1 MGLFGSD
8 SLGGNDF
15 GQLSRDVEQA
25 KVELEEKRRA
35 EETLG
40 EYLSSRGEFQQ
51 LAAWNEYETCMKLKR
66 GGFLN
71 PTGDAEK
78 DAKNRRLYTDRAD
91 RVREWAA
98 SRKRTGMR
106 VFPDVE
112 RFRNRMEEEKRDK
125 IVKAIRE
132 HWDSVFCGDMA
143 KMPEEVRRDVE
154 QEVGGEWGDDLTK
167 ELRARSLLLGW
178 ALEEGGY
185 SEDQVKDQVGFVDRL
200 ADKVRGAGYEIDPMR
215 PAQGLYKYMSD
226 VRREDRAK
234 TDLFNAKVEEVRRAA
249 LRGEDA
255 SGVIAGFAKGA
266 DRETA
271 AQVVP
276 ELRWRKMEAEN
287 VRKRVA
293 PLLPVIMPAF
303 DAMLEQADEWFTS
316 PIYDRGRFET
326 MMKGAE
332 ALRGLDEEER
342 SALLVMLEQ
351 EDHGSYLGALRKALN
366 RGGHMLK
373 EGAVG
378 FTHGAAA
385 YVDEA
390 VGDMKGARANQEVAG
405 LYKELSGFVQGEA
418 RPVTRKEYGWFGNG
432 VLGAVQSAPLSAL
445 AFMGPAGVT
454 MMGATYAGDSFG
466 EAAARNPKGDPGW
479 QFGAAVG
486 SGAVQGA
493 LDFGG
498 AMVAKGVLGLKGS
511 SEFMSK
517 LMNRLDLSRQAMRAR
532 SGFVRGAGRGLTAG
546 AAVTV
551 EEGVTE
557 KLQDLPDPFFHA
569 LAGTMGDYDP
579 NIDWDKFWKDY
590 RDYDANMELFG
601 SVLAFG
607 LVGAGARYARESG
620 FQRGLSQQQGVL
632 RRVFNFEEDLLKKLR
647 TEADPEVRFEL
658 LQEGLRDFMEVN
670 YGRDLGDG
678 AVQLSNMDGLE
689 KLAKR
694 GGVELGQVYNA
705 ANDYAV
711 AHKLGVDKVAVVVGD
726 DARVKFKLDHAV
738 ELDGLE
744 GRQGAQTV
752 NPEGSFTKVYVGQ
765 LRPREST
772 LFQGDSGGKVLRG
785 VYRGRGASEL
795 ANLGEW
801 TGRSETGSAWWNGGH
816 GGFVKDKVSGGDLG
830 QAMGGVTSQEFY
842 HTGQGGA
849 DGATPGS
856 RLRWV
861 EQQNIALAA
870 LGLAP
875 VQGRLDE
882 ESGRMVYDLTLDDGT
897 VESFDDYTQA
907 MERLSEE
914 CMMVEEGKVAD
925 VKGMAQEDSWS
936 DPAERVRSGANEE
949 MMKHLDDEGMMREGQ
964 VFDRSK
970 EKTPMTLGK
979 LKLLGVKYREVA
991 DARAEI
997 FAQQEGIEQGLVGDD
1012 LRVYGV
1018 NVVEVMRDHT
1028 YQAVQK
1034 LFAGA
1039 NPLDVFEERVE
1050 GIVGYLLHEGEWRVE
1065 QFESALK
1072 ELEQA
1077 TGDKYLVEGKDRML
1091 AVKEGVSR
1099 AARANLLG
1107 QIKDE
1112 RLPDLL
1118 RKWFRRLILWFGH
1131 VMEYRNEMERARKMM
1146 KPEVRRQVDARFMRL
1161 LQDMA
1166 GLDEDARV
1174 RRYEKEERAQIM
1186 AEAYGGLDEIGDWAA
1201 GKMMRPKEAREMGD
1215 DLAGELQRIYDAKV
1229 KNVRRTA
1236 RRRDGAAGRVFEQ
1249 RSVMEAE
1256 RFFAKDGMSVAELF
1270 EAAQEAGFPFEDS
1283 GEMLSAIYDSL
1294 VYGRKIYATRGMS
1307 EETMISMST
1316 GGRGRG
1322 GVTAR
1327 NTAGDI
1333 LSAETFVTRPD
1344 GNPDWFMIPSRKGR
1358 KEMPVRLLIG
1368 EDRGKHKGYG
1378 LTHIAAS
1385 RDLDGLWANTSPE
1398 KYLSSILTNV
1408 SELWELAPGRELL
1421 VRGKRPSSWM
1431 ALQLVEEDGYYS
1443 IITAY
1448 PVEQNKKPKG
1458 KKIPLA
1464 ERASDK
1470 NQREARHRQPS
1481 TNPDAA
1487 PSAFPGGQENKSATL
1502 ASTAGEGLV
1511 SSVPQGTKSVNIND
1525 TTLHF
1530 DDGRAMPASLS
1541 LSEAKE
1547 KGLFKDGHLEAGN
1560 AVITEPG
1567 VSFSIRALHA
1577 SPHSFRK
1584 FDTAFM
1590 GTGEWAQAYGWGLYF
1605 AESEEV
1611 NRAYLNQFA
1620 RDASTWRFQD
1630 LRADSIGD
1638 MARKLRDRIPFPEHI
1653 NRLEEGVLDTI
1664 YSVLGDLSDARGD
1677 KGKIEAIREELREDI
1692 RINEGYSD
1700 KYPQA
1705 KRQAEA
1711 ENVACQYLLDYL
1723 DEIEAASEIS
1733 SNYRVELN
1741 VDEDSLLNW
1750 DSEQTNPDVAPGDDF
1765 AWKISS
1771 DLALKGFSG
1780 LTPANLFKELFR
1792 HMEDHADFEGFRENF
1807 DRIVEKYQDYGE
1819 LEESDLEGYK
1829 AELEY
1834 WAGYVYNNV
1843 LTGKQVYRSFVAAF
1857 GSDAKASKA
1866 LLEEGIKGIRYE
1878 DGLSRWEMV
1887 EEKTYNYVIFDGNDI
1902 KITAYADGSTKGEF
1916 VDYTDTTASFSLGN
1930 RSGGSVW
1937 DYLAEAAT
1945 DGAREK
1951 VRVMEV
1957 MKDRLGAAL
1966 KAYGFSP
1973 DGTYLTR
1980 WVAGDIGIEE
1990 RGVMRERERVQAVLG
2005 VMDAIMEGLPGEV
2018 RGRLR
2023 VDTLGEIRRRA
2034 VEAKTKKGRMNA
2046 VRSLVQSVDRVLEGE
2061 VAKRKLEQLDRLMNW
2076 AQAKSGENRVL
2087 RGKLTVEVQQKFDR
2101 IRDIMSMDQAQLEK
2115 ARDHAEAEVGNV
2127 EDFEDEGYVRA
2138 VEDMMLL
2145 DVFGGLRERNMYG
2158 GLVSSSVRMERA
2170 LEMAQ
2175 EVYARGRAARNI
2187 LEENRVETVRKL
2199 REDAGRALGLDRKL
2213 HVNERTGAV
2222 KHDVGLVKSM
2232 QNVVRNA
2239 LSFED
2244 MLRDVFGD
2252 GTFTK
2257 HFSDGVRRARLQFN
2271 AQRMARQVR
2280 YYQKLGEIAGV
2291 LGDEGGVR
2299 RKVDGQVK
2307 AGVRRKVDLMVKEL
2321 SVERSWGVDVPGE
2334 GAWIR
2339 QEIDPDSAQKFLDGE
2354 MDKKAIPDWLKTDE
2368 GKEALVNAMEA
2379 WAQRPRKEKVVVE
2392 WFEKGKDMEPLMM
2405 SDLEV
2410 AYVLQL
2416 SRMPEYVDNLEQ
2428 EGFGLDVLEELWEK
2442 IDPRAWA
2449 IAEYFCEEY
2458 EADYA
2463 RYNKVYRGLFGV
2475 DLPKVMNYAP
2485 GMFSS
2490 ENKAD
2495 VADPTES
2502 RGSGWL
2508 SVGSIKGRRMHRAR
2522 PQILSAVNVYWSH
2535 TMQMDHW
2542 AEFAPVVR
2550 ELKAVML
2557 DPVVK
2562 DKLAKKEGA
2571 DALKLMLKWVEKIE
2585 FDGSREGAGGKLTEA
2600 VQRILSAQATGAL
2613 SYNLKTCVKQL
2624 PAAFS
2629 SFADMSPGEALQ
2641 GFVGMVS
2648 NPGQLKHVWGS
2659 DVIQQRIMQGMSP
2672 EMRSALTASKMHPG
2686 LLAQAMEMGMLPI
2699 SLTDAAFTSMSGCM
2713 AYEAARVK
2721 ALRRGESDEVARV
2734 AAEEAL
2740 DRAVRRTAQPIET
2753 EQKSLW
2759 EIEAGALGRAMMMF
2773 RSDPRKQLALSYLAL
2788 SQGAKGEI
2796 GKGSAAWRFFN
2807 SWVMYGVFN
2816 QLVVDGL
2823 MWAFGKG
2830 DDPGED
2836 WWKDYLISGACGA
2849 LSGIYGLSELVQY
2862 AAGKILGKDQP
2873 KFDNGMEAQV
2883 DQLVR
2888 GVGGIRDLMAG
2899 DGKDFGK
2906 VMNRVGRA
2914 VNGMGVL
2921 ATIGVPQWGSAI
2933 QAAGRVTKENLDVY
2947 NTWWSEEGRKAK
2959 EVQRVLKEV
2968 RQEEKEAKDA
2978 KAEKRKK
2985 VAEEVAD
2992 LGREERFA
3000 RYRSEGLDKDDM
3012 KAVEEYVTMRDASE
3026 TVKAMK
3032 RMTKEKRKEV
3042 LGRLEGTMEPEAL
3055 RELKEELRRFGVK

>member
-112 RFRNRMEEEKRDK
+112 RFQNRMEEEKRDK
-125 IVKAIRE
+125 MVKVIRE

-154 QEVGGEWGDDLTK
+154 QEVGGEWGDDLAK

-185 SEDQVKDQVGFVDRL
+185 SDDQVKDQVGFVDRL

-418 RPVTRKEYGWFGNG
+418 RPVMRKEYGWFGNG

-466 EAAARNPKGDPGW
+466 EVAARNPKGDPGW

-579 NIDWDKFWKDY
+579 NIDWGKFWKDY

-658 LQEGLRDFMEVN
+658 MQEGLRDFMEVN

-694 GGVELGQVYNA
+694 GGVELGQIYNA

-726 DARVKFKLDHAV
+726 DARVKFKLDNAV

-842 HTGQGGA
+842 HTGQDGA

-1012 LRVYGV
+1012 LRVYGM

-1065 QFESALK
+1065 QFESALE
-1072 ELEQA
+1072 ELEEA
-1077 TGDKYLVEGKDRML
+1077 TGDKYLADGKDRML

-1174 RRYEKEERAQIM
+1174 RRYEKEERVQIM

-1307 EETMISMST
+1307 EGSVYSMSAGERSGDSFSIEHEARRIADSFHRVEEMEPVSADVPDAYASNLKDALGVIREQYRLLQNETQEKGYALVMGDGKRVQVGGRGWREVKQHAADRRVLAALSVLPELAQRSEFMYSGENSDLEHKPNICRFHYYLTKAYFKGASGGEKSALAYVNIAVAESTNGELFYDLDASSVEDIDSMKGASETLQRSRVPNTGETGTGAPHKGRVALLKEFVNYVDGSMGEQGLFKEGYLEGGEGTMVSMST
-1316 GGRGRG
+1316 GERSYVVSGDDPVSLQDHVNEKVEPVRIDFVPEDGRGDWRQKFKDYMQEFLSG
-1322 GVTAR
+1322 RIFPIGQTGFDVYFKDSGTAR
-1327 NTAGDI
+1327 NTASKGVRNQQRAEAGLRLEEVIGKAYHLASLAVQHKEGEGSHRKALVDASMGFEKFGYPVLVNGRSFMFWFAGHRLKGMPERQVQFYEFG
-1333 LSAETFVTRPD
+1333 LSPKQEKPADVHAIGAHRATSFSEESNDMDAMRADRVTGSSGETTLGEVLLNLKNKIEEVPEIVLKDGGMR
-1344 GNPDWFMIPSRKGR
+1344 GNPDITMSMG
-1358 KEMPVRLLIG
+1358 
-1368 EDRGKHKGYG
+1368 DR
-1378 LTHIAAS
+1378 
-1385 RDLDGLWANTSPE
+1385 
-1398 KYLSSILTNV
+1398 
-1408 SELWELAPGRELL
+1408 
-1421 VRGKRPSSWM
+1421 
-1431 ALQLVEEDGYYS
+1431 
-1443 IITAY
+1443 
-1448 PVEQNKKPKG
+1448 
-1458 KKIPLA
+1458 
-1464 ERASDK
+1464 
-1470 NQREARHRQPS
+1470 
-1481 TNPDAA
+1481 
-1487 PSAFPGGQENKSATL
+1487 
-1502 ASTAGEGLV
+1502 
-1511 SSVPQGTKSVNIND
+1511 
-1525 TTLHF
+1525 
-1530 DDGRAMPASLS
+1530 
-1541 LSEAKE
+1541 
-1547 KGLFKDGHLEAGN
+1547 
-1560 AVITEPG
+1560 
-1567 VSFSIRALHA
+1567 
-1577 SPHSFRK
+1577 
-1584 FDTAFM
+1584 
-1590 GTGEWAQAYGWGLYF
+1590 
-1605 AESEEV
+1605 
-1611 NRAYLNQFA
+1611 
-1620 RDASTWRFQD
+1620 
-1630 LRADSIGD
+1630 
-1638 MARKLRDRIPFPEHI
+1638 
-1653 NRLEEGVLDTI
+1653 
-1664 YSVLGDLSDARGD
+1664 
-1677 KGKIEAIREELREDI
+1677 
-1692 RINEGYSD
+1692 
-1700 KYPQA
+1700 
-1705 KRQAEA
+1705 
-1711 ENVACQYLLDYL
+1711 
-1723 DEIEAASEIS
+1723 
-1733 SNYRVELN
+1733 
-1741 VDEDSLLNW
+1741 
-1750 DSEQTNPDVAPGDDF
+1750 
-1765 AWKISS
+1765 
-1771 DLALKGFSG
+1771 
-1780 LTPANLFKELFR
+1780 
-1792 HMEDHADFEGFRENF
+1792 
-1807 DRIVEKYQDYGE
+1807 
-1819 LEESDLEGYK
+1819 
-1829 AELEY
+1829 
-1834 WAGYVYNNV
+1834 
-1843 LTGKQVYRSFVAAF
+1843 
-1857 GSDAKASKA
+1857 SK
-1866 LLEEGIKGIRYE
+1866 
-1878 DGLSRWEMV
+1878 
-1887 EEKTYNYVIFDGNDI
+1887 
-1902 KITAYADGSTKGEF
+1902 
-1916 VDYTDTTASFSLGN
+1916 
-1930 RSGGSVW
+1930 GSVW

-1957 MKDRLGAAL
+1957 MKDRLGTAL

-1990 RGVMRERERVQAVLG
+1990 RGGMRERERVQAVLG

-2034 VEAKTKKGRMNA
+2034 VEAKTKRGRMNA

-2076 AQAKSGENRVL
+2076 AQAKAGENRVL

-2101 IRDIMSMDQAQLEK
+2101 IRAIMAMDQTQLEK

-2127 EDFEDEGYVRA
+2127 EDFEDEEYVRA

-2199 REDAGRALGLDRKL
+2199 REAAGRALGLDRKL

-2291 LGDEGGVR
+2291 LGDDGGVR

-2334 GAWIR
+2334 GTWIR

-2416 SRMPEYVDNLEQ
+2416 SRMPEYVDNLDQ

-2641 GFVGMVS
+2641 GFVGMVA

-2849 LSGIYGLSELVQY
+2849 LSGIYGVSELVAY

-2873 KFDNGMEAQV
+2873 KFDNGVEAQV

-2888 GVGGIRDLMAG
+2888 GAGGIRDLMAG

-2906 VMNRVGRA
+2906 VMNQVGRA

-2921 ATIGVPQWGSAI
+2921 ATIGLPQWGSAI

-2978 KAEKRKK
+2978 KVEKRKK

-3000 RYRSEGLDKDDM
+3000 CYRSEGLDKDDM
-3012 KAVEEYVTMRDASE
+3012 KAVEEYVAMRDASE